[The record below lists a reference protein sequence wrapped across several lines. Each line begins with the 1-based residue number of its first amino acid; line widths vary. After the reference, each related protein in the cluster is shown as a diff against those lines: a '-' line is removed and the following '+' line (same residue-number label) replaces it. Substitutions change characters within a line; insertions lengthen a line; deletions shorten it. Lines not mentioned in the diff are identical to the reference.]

1 MPLKIYTYNAGDM
14 AALVQRGGKLS
25 YVIEQRST
33 VRRIVVVASCVSV
46 EKRFFMV
53 TFFVAESFLHT
64 MKVLNA
70 FQAISKG
77 LNLKVF
83 QGSMSPDTLVASR

>member
-1 MPLKIYTYNAGDM
+1 MPLKIYTYIAGDM
-14 AALVQRGGKLS
+14 AALVQRGGKLPLS
-25 YVIEQRST
+25 NKVDGSEN
-33 VRRIVVVASCVSV
+33 SCCCITRFSG
-46 EKRFFMV
+46 ERFFMV
-53 TFFVAESFLHT
+53 TFFVAESFLHS

-83 QGSMSPDTLVASR
+83 QGSKSPDPLVASR

>member
-1 MPLKIYTYNAGDM
+1 
-14 AALVQRGGKLS
+14 
-25 YVIEQRST
+25 
-33 VRRIVVVASCVSV
+33 
-46 EKRFFMV
+46 MV
-53 TFFVAESFLHT
+53 TVFVAESFLHT

-83 QGSMSPDTLVASR
+83 QGSMPPDPLVASR

>member
-1 MPLKIYTYNAGDM
+1 M
-14 AALVQRGGKLS
+14 AALVQHGDTLPLS
-25 YVIEQRST
+25 NKVDGSENSCCCIMRFSGENIFYGYV
-33 VRRIVVVASCVSV
+33 
-46 EKRFFMV
+46 
-53 TFFVAESFLHT
+53 FLSLKVFST

-83 QGSMSPDTLVASR
+83 QGSMPPDPLVASR

>member
-1 MPLKIYTYNAGDM
+1 M
-14 AALVQRGGKLS
+14 V
-25 YVIEQRST
+25 
-33 VRRIVVVASCVSV
+33 SCVSA

-53 TFFVAESFLHT
+53 TVFVAESFLHT

-83 QGSMSPDTLVASR
+83 QESMPPDPLVASR

>member
-1 MPLKIYTYNAGDM
+1 M
-14 AALVQRGGKLS
+14 AALVQHGGKLR
-25 YVIEQRST
+25 YRTRST
-33 VRRIVVVASCVSV
+33 ARRIVVVASCVSV
-46 EKRFFMV
+46 EKRFLRLR
-53 TFFVAESFLHT
+53 FLSLKVFST

-83 QGSMSPDTLVASR
+83 QGSMLPHPLVASR